1 MPRGRTGRVCE
12 SSGRRLPPPLLAP
25 APPTPPPPPPTTT
38 RVSSTTTTTTTT
50 ASVVPPPH
58 PVPRGRSRG
67 SPVWLYFRFETE
79 DRRRTMC
86 SLCGHSMAWDP
97 HTNSTSNM
105 LKHIR
110 NKHPMEHRQAC
121 QEGRHAMTTAFL
133 HTYGHFCRASVNTDW
148 SGSGCGCSGGV

>member
-25 APPTPPPPPPTTT
+25 APPTPPPPPPTT

-133 HTYGHFCRASVNTDW
+133 HTYGHFCRASVNIDW